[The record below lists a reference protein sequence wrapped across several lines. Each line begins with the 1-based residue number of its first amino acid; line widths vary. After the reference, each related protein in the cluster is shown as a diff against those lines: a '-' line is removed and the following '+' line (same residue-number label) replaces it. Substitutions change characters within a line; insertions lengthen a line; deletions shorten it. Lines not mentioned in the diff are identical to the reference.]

1 MQLSSPHTF
10 HIPVMGIAYTI
21 DSPIKVACFGI
32 NSAISVIEDN
42 ILEVMRKYYYGQNN
56 EPYLPITIKEE
67 DYRARRITDYLNLVQ
82 RMVSSKME
90 KLKSSTFEAGSD
102 LVKYFEMLPDS
113 SLLKEKYH
121 EWLFSQNPE
130 RKGLLEK
137 LLLKLVVPGS
147 VEVNIMTKVDKENL
161 DKNKEL
167 IENGS
172 DALTALKGYAKS
184 DLTNSSLIFS
194 AGMNPRLYNYMENF
208 SAFDAYQWG
217 CFHKKVVI
225 KVSDYRSALIQG
237 KYLAKKGI
245 WVSEFR
251 IESGL
256 NCGGHVFATQGLLM
270 GPILQEFKEK
280 KQELQDSLFELYNP
294 ALVAKGKPTFAEPHP
309 IKITVQGGI
318 GTHEEDTLL
327 RNYYR
332 VDGTGWGT
340 PFLLCPEATTVDPET
355 LDLLCRAGEA
365 DVVRSKASP
374 LGVAFN
380 YLKGTTAEKE
390 RLHRIA
396 NKKPGSPCTEKL
408 LVSNTEFTTEP
419 ICTASSKY
427 QKLKLQQLENANLSE
442 EELQLQREEV
452 LGKECLC
459 IGLSNSAAITYD
471 VPFLRKLTAVTICPG
486 PNIANFSKVASLRE
500 MTDHIYGRKNLV
512 TQTNRPLM
520 FVAELRLYIDYLQKE
535 MKRNLTPT
543 PRDFKA
549 WEKFTENLLDGVAHY
564 FQLVASYPLAEGE
577 IFERN
582 LEEAKSEIH
591 KIQRAIAVSHSN
603 ELISASVV

>member
-1 MQLSSPHTF
+1 MQITSPHTF

-56 EPYLPITIKEE
+56 EPYVPITVKEE
-67 DYRARRITDYLNLVQ
+67 DYRARRITDYLNLMQ
-82 RMVSSKME
+82 RIVTSKME
-90 KLKSSTFEAGSD
+90 QLKASTFEAGSD
-102 LVKYFEMLPDS
+102 LVKYFEMLPDT
-113 SLLKEKYH
+113 SLIKDKYH
-121 EWLFSQNPE
+121 EWLFTLNPE
-130 RKGLLEK
+130 KKGLLEK
-137 LLLKLVVPGS
+137 LLLKLVVPGA

-161 DKNKEL
+161 DKNKDI

-184 DLTNSSLIFS
+184 ELTNSSLIFS

-208 SAFDAYQWG
+208 SAFDAYEWG

-280 KQELQDSLFELYNP
+280 RQELQDSLFELYNP
-294 ALVAKGKPTFAEPHP
+294 ALTAKGKLTFSEPHP

-318 GTHEEDTLL
+318 GTSEEDNLL
-327 RNYYR
+327 RNYYQ

-340 PFLLCPEATTVDPET
+340 PFLLCREATTVDEDT
-355 LDLLCRAGEA
+355 LELLRQSKER
-365 DVVRSKASP
+365 DVARSKASP
-374 LGVAFN
+374 LGVQFN
-380 YLKGTTAEKE
+380 YLRGTTAEKE
-390 RLHRIA
+390 RLDRIA
-396 NKKPGSPCTEKL
+396 KEKPGSPCTEKL
-408 LVSNTEFTTEP
+408 LVSNTEFTKEP

-427 QKLKLQQLENANLSE
+427 QKLKLEQLETLNLSE
-442 EELQLQREEV
+442 EELNQQREEV

-459 IGLSNSAAITYD
+459 IGLSNAAAIRYE
-471 VPFLRKLTAVTICPG
+471 VPFLKKLTAVTICPG
-486 PNIANFSKVASLRE
+486 PNIVNFSKVASLRE
-500 MTDHIYGRKNLV
+500 MTDHIYGRQNIMQHP
-512 TQTNRPLM
+512 TRPLM
-520 FVAELRLYIDYLQKE
+520 FVAELRLYIDFLMKE
-535 MKRNLTPT
+535 MKHTLTPT
-543 PRDFKA
+543 ARDFKT
-549 WEKFTENLLDGVAHY
+549 WKKFSENLLDGIAHY
-564 FQLVASYPLAEGE
+564 YDLVANYILDNKAQ
-577 IFERN
+577 FERD
-582 LEEAKSEIH
+582 LADAKKEIL
-591 KIQRAIAVSHSN
+591 QLQ
-603 ELISASVV
+603 ELQLQVG

>member
-1 MQLSSPHTF
+1 MQITSPHTF

-56 EPYLPITIKEE
+56 EPYVPITVKEE
-67 DYRARRITDYLNLVQ
+67 DYRARRITDYLNLMQ
-82 RMVSSKME
+82 RIVTSKME
-90 KLKSSTFEAGSD
+90 QLKASTFEAGSD
-102 LVKYFEMLPDS
+102 LVKYFEMLPDT
-113 SLLKEKYH
+113 SLLKEKYN
-121 EWLFSQNPE
+121 EWLFTLNPE
-130 RKGLLEK
+130 KKGLLEK
-137 LLLKLVVPGS
+137 LLLKLVVPGA

-161 DKNKEL
+161 DKNKDI

-184 DLTNSSLIFS
+184 ELTNSSLIFS

-208 SAFDAYQWG
+208 SAFDAYEWG

-270 GPILQEFKEK
+270 GPILQEFKK
-280 KQELQDSLFELYNP
+280 KRQELRESLFELYNP
-294 ALVAKGKPTFAEPHP
+294 ALTAKGKLTFYEPHP

-318 GTHEEDTLL
+318 GTSEEDNLL
-327 RNYYR
+327 RNYYQ

-340 PFLLCPEATTVDPET
+340 PFLLCPEATTVDEDT
-355 LDLLCRAGEA
+355 LELLRQSKER
-365 DVVRSKASP
+365 DVVRSNASP
-374 LGVAFN
+374 LGVQFN

-390 RLHRIA
+390 RLERIA
-396 NKKPGSPCTEKL
+396 KEKPGSPCTEKL
-408 LVSNTEFTTEP
+408 LVSNTEFTKEP

-427 QKLKLQQLENANLSE
+427 QKMKLEQLETLNLSE
-442 EELQLQREEV
+442 EELELQREEV

-459 IGLSNSAAITYD
+459 IGLSNAAAIRYE
-471 VPFLRKLTAVTICPG
+471 VSFLKKLTAVTICPG
-486 PNIANFSKVASLRE
+486 PNIVNFSKVASLRE
-500 MTDHIYGRKNLV
+500 MTDHIYGRQNIM
-512 TQTNRPLM
+512 QHPNRPLM
-520 FVAELRLYIDYLQKE
+520 FVAELRLYIDFLKKE
-535 MKRNLTPT
+535 MKHTLAPT
-543 PRDFKA
+543 ARDFKT
-549 WEKFTENLLDGVAHY
+549 WEKFSENLLDGIAHY
-564 FQLVASYPLAEGE
+564 YDLVANYILDNKAQFEKDLADAKKE
-577 IFERN
+577 I
-582 LEEAKSEIH
+582 L
-591 KIQRAIAVSHSN
+591 QLQ
-603 ELISASVV
+603 ELQLQVG

>member
-1 MQLSSPHTF
+1 MQITSPHTF

-56 EPYLPITIKEE
+56 EPYVPITVKEE
-67 DYRARRITDYLNLVQ
+67 DYRARRITDYLNLMQ
-82 RMVSSKME
+82 RIVTSKME
-90 KLKSSTFEAGSD
+90 QLKASTFEAGSD
-102 LVKYFEMLPDS
+102 LVKYFEMLPDT
-113 SLLKEKYH
+113 SLIKDKYH
-121 EWLFSQNPE
+121 EWLFTLNPE
-130 RKGLLEK
+130 KKGLLEK
-137 LLLKLVVPGS
+137 LLLKLVVPGA

-161 DKNKEL
+161 DKNKDI

-184 DLTNSSLIFS
+184 ELTNSSLIFS

-208 SAFDAYQWG
+208 SAFDAYEWG

-245 WVSEFR
+245 WVGEFR

-280 KQELQDSLFELYNP
+280 RQELQESLFELYNP
-294 ALVAKGKPTFAEPHP
+294 ALTAKGKLTFSKPHP

-318 GTHEEDTLL
+318 GTSEEDNLL
-327 RNYYR
+327 RNYYQ

-340 PFLLCPEATTVDPET
+340 PFLLCPEATTVDEDT
-355 LDLLCRAGEA
+355 LELLRQSKER
-365 DVVRSKASP
+365 DVVQSNASP
-374 LGVAFN
+374 LGVQFN

-390 RLHRIA
+390 RLDRIA
-396 NKKPGSPCTEKL
+396 KEKPGSPCTEKL
-408 LVSNTEFTTEP
+408 LVSNTEFTKEP

-427 QKLKLQQLENANLSE
+427 QKLKLEQLESLNLSE
-442 EELQLQREEV
+442 EELNQQREEV

-459 IGLSNSAAITYD
+459 IGLSNAAAIRYE
-471 VPFLRKLTAVTICPG
+471 VPFLKKLTAVTICPG
-486 PNIANFSKVASLRE
+486 PNIVNFSKVASLRE
-500 MTDHIYGRKNLV
+500 MTDHIYGRQNIMQHP
-512 TQTNRPLM
+512 TRPLM
-520 FVAELRLYIDYLQKE
+520 FVAELRLYIDFLMKE
-535 MKRNLTPT
+535 MKHTLAPT
-543 PRDFKA
+543 ARDFKT
-549 WEKFTENLLDGVAHY
+549 WKKFSENLLDGIAHY
-564 FQLVASYPLAEGE
+564 YDLVANYILDNKAQ
-577 IFERN
+577 FERD
-582 LEEAKSEIH
+582 LADAKKEIL
-591 KIQRAIAVSHSN
+591 QLQ
-603 ELISASVV
+603 ELQLQVG